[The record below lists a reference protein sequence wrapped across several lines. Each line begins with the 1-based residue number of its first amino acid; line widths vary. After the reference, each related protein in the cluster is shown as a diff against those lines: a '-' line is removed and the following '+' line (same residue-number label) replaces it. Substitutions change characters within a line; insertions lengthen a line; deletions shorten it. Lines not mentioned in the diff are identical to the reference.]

1 LIEDRNPDTVAEISL
16 LRVRADLRLGRHED
30 ALHELHRAE
39 PLLTGY
45 EESLTARMLSGVAY
59 LRAGEIGR
67 GLDILN
73 DAQRDAANAHLTIRS
88 EIALNRALV
97 YFIRRDLETAERLLL
112 DVDASSDIV
121 YAKALEYHAW
131 IASARADYAHAA
143 ECFLATLHFLDQC
156 RHYDRFLES
165 NCLQALA
172 TLAVERLEPE
182 TWQIVAR
189 RRQAIDW
196 SASDLGRH
204 RFWIALCAAT
214 YAYEVEGSPVDAIR
228 EGRLAKRIAPTSA
241 ARVEALC
248 RLAATSGRAK
258 ERLGQLYH
266 TEEAYDLFATLDA
279 STFEDYDKLVPLVLA
294 KELAL
299 SGRPEQA
306 HKVYKIYKQHSLTS
320 PLLAV
325 TGDPRRYA
333 FERLVEGNMAE
344 SDDEKVPAQRA
355 YLDAFATF
363 RRIDYKR
370 RAVHAALRLGWVLN
384 DSNLFQYADETTRHL
399 PAQSW
404 LRRQV
409 ERLPT
414 DLVLRS
420 LKPTQRDVLEL
431 LCTGMTTREIAE
443 MRGRHIGT
451 IKNTVTGVFRAF
463 HVRNRIE
470 LLNELLRRGLLKSA

>member
-1 LIEDRNPDTVAEISL
+1 
-16 LRVRADLRLGRHED
+16 VRADLRLGRHED
-30 ALHELHRAE
+30 ALNELDRAE
-39 PLLTGY
+39 PALTGY
-45 EESLTARMLSGVAY
+45 EEALTARMLSGIAY
-59 LRAGEIGR
+59 LRAGEVGR
-67 GLDILN
+67 GLEILN
-73 DAQRDAANAHLTIRS
+73 EAQRNAANAHLTIRS

-97 YFIRRDLETAERLLL
+97 YFIKRDLETAERLLL

-143 ECFLATLHFLDQC
+143 ECFMAALHFLDRC

-165 NCLQALA
+165 NCVQALA

-182 TWQIVAR
+182 TWRIVSKR
-189 RRQAIDW
+189 REAIDW

-214 YAYEVEGSPVDAIR
+214 YAYEIEGSPVDAIR
-228 EGRLAKRIAPTSA
+228 EGRIAKSLAPTRA
-241 ARVEALC
+241 AQVEALC
-248 RLAATSGRAK
+248 RLAATSGRA
-258 ERLGQLYH
+258 EEHLGQLYH
-266 TEEAYDLFATLDA
+266 TDEAYDLFATLDA
-279 STFEDYDKLVPLVLA
+279 SVLEEYDKLVPLVLA

-299 SGRPEQA
+299 SGRPDRA
-306 HKVYKIYKQHSLTS
+306 HKIYAIYKRHSTTS

-333 FERLVEGNMAE
+333 FERLVEGQIAE
-344 SDDEKVPAQRA
+344 SGNDKVLAKRA

-414 DLVLRS
+414 DVVLSS
-420 LKPTQRDVLEL
+420 LKPAQRDVLEL
-431 LCTGMTTREIAE
+431 LCTGRTTREIAE
-443 MRGRHIGT
+443 IRGRHIGT
-451 IKNTVTGVFRAF
+451 IKNTVTGIFRAF
-463 HVRNRIE
+463 RVRNRTE
-470 LLNELLRRGLLKSA
+470 LLNELLKRGILKSA